1 MGARSLR
8 AILAADIGG
17 TNVRAGIVELGS
29 EARAPKI
36 RDLERWR
43 HADDEP
49 GREEA
54 VEGLIAMLRKLVD
67 SAAHGAFR
75 LAPFLGI
82 ACPRIIRPDG
92 TIERGAQNL
101 TGDWESEDF
110 NLIAAALPQIG
121 GERDAHHH
129 AQRRGGARPER
140 DARHARGRALGDP
153 HRWHRARQRA
163 FHARRECCNLLIPC
177 FS

>member
-121 GERDAHHH
+121 GEEMHITMHNDAVV
-129 AQRRGGARPER
+129 QGLSETPVMRGVERWGILTVGTGLGNAHFTCGAN
-140 DARHARGRALGDP
+140 AA
-153 HRWHRARQRA
+153 
-163 FHARRECCNLLIPC
+163 IY
-177 FS
+177 